1 MLGTLEEWLIMYSE
15 QAEWKKSE
23 HAYTKAEALDENRDE
38 LDVLALQ
45 IDAAVDGAAERLQR
59 ITAGDA
65 AVASGWERVRERDV
79 EGANKERMRAAGEYK
94 AGKEDR
100 NTVLGE
106 LDDAIRDAAEKK
118 EIEMRMARARRREEE
133 AAMEAKRA
141 AEEEARKKLQER
153 QQKEEE
159 RARKE
164 EEEAERRRVEEDK
177 RRKEEEDE
185 RQRIEDQMRRAAAE
199 KMTQGLE
206 ERNDAD
212 EEKARTEEMTVAKL
226 AAQRAAVIAAKK
238 IVTDSDEESSTAQMV
253 RPGDRAQVRSG
264 MRCRTSEPS

>member
-1 MLGTLEEWLIMYSE
+1 MVVGPKKRCIVVFGWRRYRSDVLGTLEEWLIMDSE

-100 NTVLGE
+100 DTVLGE

-133 AAMEAKRA
+133 A
-141 AEEEARKKLQER
+141 
-153 QQKEEE
+153 
-159 RARKE
+159 
-164 EEEAERRRVEEDK
+164 
-177 RRKEEEDE
+177 
-185 RQRIEDQMRRAAAE
+185 
-199 KMTQGLE
+199 T
-206 ERNDAD
+206 
-212 EEKARTEEMTVAKL
+212 
-226 AAQRAAVIAAKK
+226 
-238 IVTDSDEESSTAQMV
+238 
-253 RPGDRAQVRSG
+253 QVRCDEMSF
-264 MRCRTSEPS
+264 MCVY